1 MRDSVNNIGGS
12 LTFSINPFL
21 HEGRFPNHLKRAHVV
36 TIYESGDIED
46 PTNYRPIS
54 ITFALSKP
62 FEKVIQNENI
72 EFLDDTKLLSP
83 HQFGFGANFSTADAL
98 LYATEKILFDIDNK
112 KVAATAFLDLSKA
125 FDSISHEILLH
136 ILHNLNFTENSIA
149 MIRSF
154 LKQRLQEVVLETFS
168 DWIELYQGVPQ
179 GTILGPLLFNTYV
192 NSMRYSVSKPCELVQ
207 YADETFIFVSGKKIE
222 DAIYLLEKRKMLS
235 WFFP

>member
-1 MRDSVNNIGGS
+1 
-12 LTFSINPFL
+12 
-21 HEGRFPNHLKRAHVV
+21 
-36 TIYESGDIED
+36 
-46 PTNYRPIS
+46 
-54 ITFALSKP
+54 
-62 FEKVIQNENI
+62 
-72 EFLDDTKLLSP
+72 
-83 HQFGFGANFSTADAL
+83 
-98 LYATEKILFDIDNK
+98 
-112 KVAATAFLDLSKA
+112 
-125 FDSISHEILLH
+125 
-136 ILHNLNFTENSIA
+136 